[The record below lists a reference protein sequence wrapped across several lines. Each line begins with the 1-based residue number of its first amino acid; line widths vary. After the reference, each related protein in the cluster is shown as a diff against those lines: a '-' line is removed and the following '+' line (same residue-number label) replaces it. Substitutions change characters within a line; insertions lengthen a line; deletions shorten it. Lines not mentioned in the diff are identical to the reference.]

1 MPLWFR
7 ARKSDAKSDACVSEG
22 STVSSERLERKQPSL
37 PSLEEDTEDGTSLK
51 SSKDGS
57 QTTVSTVATNRR
69 RDVEEADSAWGDAR
83 FVMGDKTLA
92 LVQASLPM
100 PVWTAKGRYSV
111 QLRRASLMQAFGVTF
126 NEQAGTITVAEN
138 LPHMG
143 ICKSDAVVMINRTT
157 PRTLKECVEIMGNAM
172 SVIIILQRSA
182 DEDLELAAVESH
194 PCCSSPILLACGIVA
209 PKPDRVCLSLTRAII
224 TDEGRGEFRLSLH
237 RASLSQRFGL
247 SFTAEHP
254 RGSNA
259 RPVIAIKEDMP
270 HIGLDSGDR
279 LVSINGVAPRS
290 VSECCTILEKS
301 MTVSLVLRRHPS
313 RLGQLEPVLERPIEM
328 KRAPRRGEVL
338 DLREVPQVSM
348 PRRNHA
354 CGIGC
359 MDSE

>member
-7 ARKSDAKSDACVSEG
+7 ARKSDARSDACVSEG
-22 STVSSERLERKQPSL
+22 STVSSSERLECKQPYL
-37 PSLEEDTEDGTSLK
+37 GSLEGDTEDGTSLK

-57 QTTVSTVATNRR
+57 QTTVSTAATTRR
-69 RDVEEADSAWGDAR
+69 GDVEEADSSWGDAR
-83 FVMGDKTLA
+83 LTMGEKTLA

-100 PVWTAKGRYSV
+100 PVGTAKGRYSV
-111 QLRRASLMQAFGVTF
+111 QLRRASLMQTFGVTF
-126 NEQAGTITVAEN
+126 TEQAGTITVAEN

-157 PRTLKECVEIMGNAM
+157 PRTLKECVNIMGNAM

-182 DEDLELAAVESH
+182 DKDLELAAGESYL
-194 PCCSSPILLACGIVA
+194 CSPALLACGIVA
-209 PKPDRVCLSLTRAII
+209 PEPDRVCLSLTPSII
-224 TDEGRGEFRLSLH
+224 TDEGRGEFRLSLR

-259 RPVIAIKEDMP
+259 KPMIAIKEEMP

-313 RLGQLEPVLERPIEM
+313 RLGQLEPVLEQPVEK
-328 KRAPRRGEVL
+328 KRAARRGEVL
-338 DLREVPQVSM
+338 HLREVSI
-348 PRRNHA
+348 PRRNHS

-359 MDSE
+359 MDSG